1 MTKFSEK
8 GTELILEFVRYTC
21 FSGSLLP
28 LARGVHCL
36 LKKSLKIFVV
46 ALKSGVLDH

>member
-1 MTKFSEK
+1 MNK
-8 GTELILEFVRYTC
+8 LIIEFVNYAC